1 MKHASLAV
9 ASDSNLAG
17 KSREVVEKVDVE
29 AKVAPEWSD
38 QCHAN
43 ADHDLQPQSF
53 TCHALIEPG
62 PLRKDLQ

>member
-29 AKVAPEWSD
+29 ARVAPE
-38 QCHAN
+38 
-43 ADHDLQPQSF
+43 
-53 TCHALIEPG
+53 
-62 PLRKDLQ
+62 